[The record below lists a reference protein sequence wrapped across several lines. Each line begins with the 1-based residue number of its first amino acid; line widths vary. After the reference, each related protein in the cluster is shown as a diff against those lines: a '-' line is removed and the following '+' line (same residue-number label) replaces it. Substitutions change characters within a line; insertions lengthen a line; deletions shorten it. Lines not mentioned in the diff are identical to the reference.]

1 MLALAATAMA
11 SLLAGAG
18 VALPRIPM
26 VAPTELTQRSD
37 EIREQVSLA
46 SRNDA
51 QDAESAS
58 DRIYLAVSEISRRFG
73 ENSIESVQ
81 ASTEAGIALIRDWQR
96 FDLALPHIERSLQ
109 LSRAVFGTEHRETA
123 YALQDLAV
131 VRHELRPELF
141 VQWSGPMGREA
152 IAVRTRVIGADHRET
167 AGSERYLA
175 SWLYESWR
183 KQRARS
189 AGSPI
194 LVEARQLAD
203 HALVILEK
211 AYGVDNFEVIELRY
225 LQLQIALA
233 MQDFAL
239 AESLAGDLLFKYEAP
254 CNVVAGRPGARELL
268 ARALLGQLRTDE
280 AEVVVR
286 GAAPE
291 ECALLDTLR

>member
-1 MLALAATAMA
+1 MA
-11 SLLAGAG
+11 SLLAGAS

-26 VAPTELTQRSD
+26 VAPTELAQRSD
-37 EIREQVSLA
+37 GIREQVSAA
-46 SRNDA
+46 SRNDV

-58 DRIYLAVSEISRRFG
+58 DRISVAVSGISRRYG

-109 LSRAVFGTEHRETA
+109 LSRTVFGTDHRETA

-141 VQWSGPMGREA
+141 VQWSGPLTREA

-175 SWLYESWR
+175 SWLYGSWR

-189 AGSPI
+189 ARSPM
-194 LVEARQLAD
+194 LVEARQLVG
-203 HALVILEK
+203 HALVVLEK
-211 AYGVDNFEVIELRY
+211 AYGVDHFEVIELRY

-239 AESLAGDLLFKYEAP
+239 AESLAGDLLFKYQAP
-254 CNVVAGRPGARELL
+254 CNVAAGQPGARELL
-268 ARALLGQLRTDE
+268 ARALRGQLRPVE
-280 AEVVVR
+280 AEAVVR
-286 GAAPE
+286 EATPE
-291 ECALLDTLR
+291 ECAVLDVLR